1 MPKTGRPP
9 RTTPAQ
15 PFSCDLEQDYT
26 AAISRHQDYFQSISP
41 TNTRP
46 SKGDVIQAALDCLA
60 TMLAETAEAGKGE

>member
-15 PFSCDLEQDYT
+15 GFSCDLEPDYI
-26 AAISRHQDYFQSISP
+26 AAIERHQQYFKSISP

-60 TMLAETAEAGKGE
+60 TMLRETAEAAKGE